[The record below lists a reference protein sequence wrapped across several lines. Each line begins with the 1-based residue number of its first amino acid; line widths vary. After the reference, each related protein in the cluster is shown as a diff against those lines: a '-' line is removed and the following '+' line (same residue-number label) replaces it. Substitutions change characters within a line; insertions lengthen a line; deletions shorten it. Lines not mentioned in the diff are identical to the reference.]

1 MWVQSGLTPSRDNF
15 SCMHTSAAEDAP
27 HLQMS
32 SRSLEAIPQG
42 SVISPSQP
50 RPPAVAILW
59 KANAD
64 LTHSVHER
72 NRHGPSLH
80 IPNSMW
86 SNLGQEETD
95 RLATVNTI
103 LVPEGVDWLKL
114 NGYVMEKYK
123 LEIAGGLGPSAGKV
137 W

>member
-1 MWVQSGLTPSRDNF
+1 
-15 SCMHTSAAEDAP
+15 
-27 HLQMS
+27 
-32 SRSLEAIPQG
+32 
-42 SVISPSQP
+42 
-50 RPPAVAILW
+50 
-59 KANAD
+59 
-64 LTHSVHER
+64 
-72 NRHGPSLH
+72 
-80 IPNSMW
+80 MW